1 MKPVLVLSDL
11 HLSATR
17 PAAVAAFHALA
28 RGPAQHASAVY
39 ILGDLF
45 DWWLGDDQ
53 LADPLAKEVAASI
66 RAISDRGV
74 PVFFARGNR
83 DFLLG
88 ERFEQATGARL
99 LPEQHVVTLGGART
113 LLLHGDE
120 LCTADIEYQR
130 YRARIRAPAAAR
142 RLLAMPYFVRHLIA
156 WYLRRRSTDANAL
169 KPEAIMDVSELAVAE
184 AFRRHDVPRMIHG
197 HTHRPARHEHAVD
210 GTVRERTV
218 LAAWHDRGHYLEI
231 DETGIHER
239 DIVAMDPHAQ

>member
-130 YRARIRAPAAAR
+130 YRARIRAPATAR
-142 RLLAMPYFVRHLIA
+142 RLLAMPYFVRRLIA

-231 DETGIHER
+231 DETGIHEH